1 MTPDEIGRMQSTLE
15 GAFPNS
21 KLSPTKVF
29 DAWCLS
35 KVLIDYPNQRRADLT
50 RYVIDNAKEFPTLAQ
65 IESAARIIQRRE
77 APKIDRCLMCDDTLW
92 IHYLPVDKAGGGV
105 NKDGSVQFDGDPFT
119 GRGTKIVAGK
129 PVEFTY
135 NGVPIE
141 YSQPQPCP
149 VCNH

>member
-1 MTPDEIGRMQSTLE
+1 MTPDEIGRMQGTLE

-35 KVLIDYPNQRRADLT
+35 KVLIEYPNQRRADLT

-65 IESAARIIQRRE
+65 IESAARLILRRE

-92 IHYLPVDKAGGGV
+92 IHYEPTDKFHS
-105 NKDGSVQFDGDPFT
+105 DGSRVFDGEPFT
-119 GRGTKIVAGK
+119 TRHVKVVAGK
-129 PVEFTY
+129 ELEYAY
-135 NGVPIE
+135 NGMPVQ